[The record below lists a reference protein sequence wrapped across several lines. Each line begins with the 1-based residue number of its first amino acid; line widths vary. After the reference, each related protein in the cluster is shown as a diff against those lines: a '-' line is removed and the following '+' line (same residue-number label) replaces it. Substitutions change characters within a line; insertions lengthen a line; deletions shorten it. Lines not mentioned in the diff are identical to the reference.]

1 MTSKT
6 QNTQEDIYADIKL
19 TASRPPMLTR
29 LCWMSF
35 FFSGSMTLFS
45 FGGFFMSG
53 WISSYVNV
61 FVKGFHNIGNW
72 MFLLFFLG
80 TFLLFGATLTGVVL
94 MYRKK
99 KAGLWIY
106 LISSGVTLFLS
117 LFVVMNVFNI
127 LFILG
132 SILFMVM
139 YILEFKKLRAHEQ
152 Q

>member
-1 MTSKT
+1 MTFKNQDSH
-6 QNTQEDIYADIKL
+6 EDIYADIKM
-19 TASRPPMLTR
+19 TAPRPPMLTR

-72 MFLLFFLG
+72 VFLVFFLG
-80 TFLLFGATLTGVVL
+80 TFVLFGSTLTGVVL

-99 KAGLWIY
+99 RSGLLVY
-106 LISSGVTLFLS
+106 LISSGITLLLS

-132 SILFMVM
+132 SIVFIVM
-139 YILEFKKLRAHEQ
+139 YILEFRKLRTHEPS
-152 Q
+152 